1 MSITIRDV
9 AAAAGV
15 SVATVSRV
23 ANGSTNAYP
32 VRPKTRERVLEAIA
46 TLGYRPNDNARG
58 LLLKRS
64 GLIGLVVPD
73 ISNPYYPEV
82 ARGIEDVA
90 NEHGYKLM
98 FCSTDRLPERASAY
112 IEALLLKRVD
122 GLVIV
127 GGGEEIQLSA
137 PTVATY
143 DTKVV
148 FIGRPSTAFS
158 TVRIDNVG
166 AARDATEH
174 LLGLG
179 HRRVGFISA
188 GRVPIPSS
196 SADVAIAKHSRRG
209 ASPSMTL
216 SSSTATSPKPSD
228 TPRPSS
234 CSQLDDRPT
243 AIFAANDRMALGA
256 MAAISD
262 LGLRVPEDVA
272 LVGFDDVPMSSYL
285 RPALT
290 TVSVSAHEL
299 GKKAMDI
306 LLADIEG
313 RSTRRRVRVATQL
326 IVRDS
331 CGASLKDSAGK
342 AKQQPTPRWP
352 PSPRRSPLRHPPAPQ
367 SRLWAAARRAQP
379 RSPPR
384 SRYGAPRS
392 RNFGRAES
400 LSGAARR
407 IGESSTGSGA
417 IFSPTY

>member
-9 AAAAGV
+9 AEAAGV

-32 VRPKTRERVLEAIA
+32 VRPQTRARVLEAIA

-64 GLIGLVVPD
+64 GLIGIVVPD

-82 ARGIEDVA
+82 SRGIEDVA
-90 NEHGYKLM
+90 HANGYKLM

-127 GGGEEIQLSA
+127 GGGDEIQLSA
-137 PTVATY
+137 ATVATY

-148 FIGRPSTAFS
+148 FIGRPSASFS

-174 LLGLG
+174 LLALG

-188 GRVPIPSS
+188 GTSS
-196 SADVAIAKHSRRG
+196 NTVIERRRG
-209 ASPSMTL
+209 YLEALKARGLEIDEDLIVDGDFTE
-216 SSSTATSPKPSD
+216 AVGYAAA
-228 TPRPSS
+228 R
-234 CSQLDDRPT
+234 QLLLLENPPT

-256 MAAISD
+256 MAAVAD
-262 LGLRVPEDVA
+262 LGLSVPNDVA
-272 LVGFDDVPMSSYL
+272 LVGFDDVPMSGYL

-290 TVSVSAHEL
+290 TVSLAAQEL
-299 GKKAMDI
+299 GERAMEI
-306 LLADIEG
+306 LLKDIEG
-313 RSTRRRVRVATQL
+313 RPGRRRVRVATKL
-326 IVRDS
+326 VVRDS
-331 CGASLKDSAGK
+331 CGASA
-342 AKQQPTPRWP
+342 Q
-352 PSPRRSPLRHPPAPQ
+352 SPA
-367 SRLWAAARRAQP
+367 
-379 RSPPR
+379 
-384 SRYGAPRS
+384 
-392 RNFGRAES
+392 GRA
-400 LSGAARR
+400 LKAPAA
-407 IGESSTGSGA
+407 
-417 IFSPTY
+417 

>member
-98 FCSTDRLPERASAY
+98 FCSTDRLPDRASAY

-127 GGGEEIQLSA
+127 GGGEEIRLSA

-188 GRVPIPSS
+188 GTSS
-196 SADVAIAKHSRRG
+196 NTVVERRKGYREALEAHGIAFDNALVVDGDFTEAVGYAAAKQ
-209 ASPSMTL
+209 L
-216 SSSTATSPKPSD
+216 L
-228 TPRPSS
+228 
-234 CSQLDDRPT
+234 QLDDRPT

-272 LVGFDDVPMSSYL
+272 LVGFDDVPMSGYL

-331 CGASLKDSAGK
+331 CGASLKDSADTS
-342 AKQQPTPRWP
+342 KQQPTPALA
-352 PSPRRSPLRHPPAPQ
+352 S
-367 SRLWAAARRAQP
+367 
-379 RSPPR
+379 
-384 SRYGAPRS
+384 
-392 RNFGRAES
+392 
-400 LSGAARR
+400 
-407 IGESSTGSGA
+407 
-417 IFSPTY
+417 